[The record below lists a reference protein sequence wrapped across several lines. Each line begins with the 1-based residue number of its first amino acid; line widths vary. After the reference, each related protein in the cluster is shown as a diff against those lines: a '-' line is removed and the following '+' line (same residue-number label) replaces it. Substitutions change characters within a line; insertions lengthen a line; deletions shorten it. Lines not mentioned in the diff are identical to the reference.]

1 MNQCRQDWNGI
12 SIALQSYGCLRQNH
26 VTCTPL
32 EIGPEAITATF
43 LSGLAPQPPIRIVLR
58 RILNVSRICVSLDAK
73 CFPAK
78 WQGQKERIQDWL
90 QLPGGS
96 REGSKHGSE
105 ERGSGARMSGL
116 WPGSATSQ
124 QPQLGPQFCHPHN
137 DDDNMHVT
145 ELSQTV
151 KW

>member
-78 WQGQKERIQDWL
+78 WQGQKERIRTDCSFQAAL
-90 QLPGGS
+90 GRAASMVVRKGV
-96 REGSKHGSE
+96 
-105 ERGSGARMSGL
+105 
-116 WPGSATSQ
+116 
-124 QPQLGPQFCHPHN
+124 LGPECQGSNLALPHRSSHSLGLSFVIHIMMMIICMSLSCHK
-137 DDDNMHVT
+137 
-145 ELSQTV
+145 Q
-151 KW
+151 